1 MIDFDPPNVTGRK
14 LPEVISEFAPISP
27 TLAAPIRTG
36 LVVNSFDKRIL
47 TLLPPMLIRATW
59 RMVKFEKLAGITPR
73 GDCGLAV
80 QVLIHEVCWDW
91 APAPSARSNPIKAL
105 EMSARENVGRIRVL
119 PISVCLC
126 ALKWVKRR
134 IMIGPGFLP
143 SNYQN

>member
-1 MIDFDPPNVTGRK
+1 
-14 LPEVISEFAPISP
+14 
-27 TLAAPIRTG
+27 
-36 LVVNSFDKRIL
+36 
-47 TLLPPMLIRATW
+47 
-59 RMVKFEKLAGITPR
+59 MVKFEKLAGITPR

-126 ALKWVKRR
+126 ALKRVKRR

-143 SNYQN
+143 GNYQKRLANPSSVQVFGHALEMTRPDEAARGDLLTFRTLLFLLELAGRRC

>member
-1 MIDFDPPNVTGRK
+1 
-14 LPEVISEFAPISP
+14 
-27 TLAAPIRTG
+27 
-36 LVVNSFDKRIL
+36 
-47 TLLPPMLIRATW
+47 
-59 RMVKFEKLAGITPR
+59 MVKFEKLAGITPR

-126 ALKWVKRR
+126 LKAGQAKNNDRAGVLARQLSKRLANPSSVQVFGHALEMMRPDEAARGDLLTFRTLLFLLELAGRR
-134 IMIGPGFLP
+134 C
-143 SNYQN
+143 